1 MARTTKNKYYRKGGD
16 KYSVEHKCAQ
26 MDMVAAPGQ
35 SYVQIVPD
43 TGVEGMRKVK
53 HITISAAAN
62 VVNVGALYWALVYVP
77 QGYAPNNLNL
87 TGGASMY
94 EPNQNVMA
102 CGVFD
107 FEGGPLRIRC
117 PLSRNLNSGDKVYL
131 VAAGTVSATYTLFCT
146 ISYAITLQ

>member
-102 CGVFD
+102 SIGIQVSITNANANAKSVFRKYGI
-107 FEGGPLRIRC
+107 FKSP
-117 PLSRNLNSGDKVYL
+117 
-131 VAAGTVSATYTLFCT
+131 
-146 ISYAITLQ
+146 